1 VTDQSPTSRP
11 VRVVLVNDH
20 ELVVLGFAAL
30 IRPLADRVQLVDV
43 TPPPIANGGVP
54 SNGPRTAPGTPIAD
68 VALFDL
74 YHRSESELERL
85 VQSGIARVVLLYS
98 FDAEPDRIERALA
111 QGASGFVSK
120 TASGNELAGAVE
132 RAARGER
139 VVLTPQGSTA
149 PNPGRWPGERFGLSE
164 RESEI
169 LLLVARGMRNADVA
183 ASLHLSE
190 NTVKSYLKPIFR
202 KLGARNRAQAIA
214 ITLSDPSFSSRVARV

>member
-1 VTDQSPTSRP
+1 MTDQSPISRP

-30 IRPLADRVQLVDV
+30 IRPHADRVQLVDV
-43 TPPPIANGGVP
+43 TAPTPANGAV
-54 SNGPRTAPGTPIAD
+54 SNGLRHGPGTPVAD

-74 YHRSESELERL
+74 YNRSENELERL
-85 VQSGIARVVLLYS
+85 VQSGIARTVLLYS
-98 FDAEPDRIERALA
+98 FDADPDRIERALA
-111 QGASGFVSK
+111 RGASGFVSK
-120 TASGNELAGAVE
+120 TASGNDVVGAVE

-139 VVLTPQGSTA
+139 VVLTPSGTTA